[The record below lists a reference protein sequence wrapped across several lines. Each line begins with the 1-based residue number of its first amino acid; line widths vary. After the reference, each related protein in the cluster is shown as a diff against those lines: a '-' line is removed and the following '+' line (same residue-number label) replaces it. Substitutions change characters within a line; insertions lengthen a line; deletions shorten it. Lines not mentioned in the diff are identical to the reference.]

1 MRFLRSG
8 GAIALAVAVVV
19 AACSDST
26 TSPSP
31 ETSGGPGSGGGG
43 SLGTGTLKIMMQDSP
58 FSDAKAVLVTF
69 SEVSVHKSG
78 GGWETLPFD
87 ASATARTC
95 DLKRLE
101 GVTDLLGVGPL
112 EAGHYTQ
119 IRLVVASAKL
129 YFTNPSTGPGCA
141 ATITAPT
148 GTNAD
153 VTVPSGTLHLN
164 REFDLP
170 ADGLVTITLDFDGDK
185 SIKQTGSGKYMM
197 QPVIGILSV
206 S

>member
-1 MRFLRSG
+1 MTTRFVRT
-8 GAIALAVAVVV
+8 GAALAVALTM
-19 AACSDST
+19 AACSNSA
-26 TSPSP
+26 TSPS
-31 ETSGGPGSGGGG
+31 ESTGGAGSGGGG
-43 SLGTGTLKIMMQDSP
+43 SLGTGTLKIMMKDSP

-78 GGWETLPFD
+78 GGWERLPFD

-95 DLKRLE
+95 DLKHLE
-101 GVTDLLGVGPL
+101 SVTDLLGVGPL

-119 IRLVVASAKL
+119 IRLVVSSATL
-129 YFTNPSTGPGCA
+129 YFANPSTVLGCA
-141 ATITAPT
+141 ATIPPPL
-148 GTNAD
+148 GSKAD

-170 ADGLVTITLDFDGDK
+170 ADGIVVITLDFDGDK
-185 SIKQTGSGKYMM
+185 SIKETGNGKFMM
-197 QPVIGILSV
+197 QPVIGIVSV